1 MEEIIEEYIKNI
13 ERLENGFNDLD
24 SLNFISYFKIY
35 CKIRD
40 NFFELVY
47 NTGEHD
53 DLYWTEL
60 CKTKD
65 FLFDLFDK
73 YKQPIILNEWMK
85 NFNFWVEFKEKT
97 IKHNKPEISEKKRQR
112 HDEDVEEFGEYV
124 KSQNPFSPS
133 NMFDSTKSFYE
144 HSWHPFG
151 TNQSFSSP
159 RSKSQSP
166 LPPPPPVASFP
177 RTPPP
182 PPPARYPLP
191 PPPHMPLLSPLSISP
206 PPPPPPPPPSTP
218 PGLFETSKPTEEIA
232 EQLWGPIKKETKPL
246 PNVALESKRDIIYK
260 PPVFSKLTNEFI
272 KKLILTKK
280 YPPSLDFLAS
290 SQDTLSVS
298 ETSSPSE
305 KKSSKYAFS
314 DSESDTD
321 SDSDYPPLEY
331 VNELNEKE
339 NTQFVPV
346 SPPTPPPPPT
356 PINEAETCRQ
366 Q

>member
-13 ERLENGFNDLD
+13 ERLENGFNE
-24 SLNFISYFKIY
+24 SLNSVNFISYFKVY

-40 NFFELVY
+40 DFFELVY

-73 YKQPIILNEWMK
+73 YQQPIILEEWMK

-97 IKHNKPEISEKKRQR
+97 IKHDRPEISEKKRQR

-144 HSWHPFG
+144 HSWYPFG
-151 TNQSFSSP
+151 PNPSFNSP

-166 LPPPPPVASFP
+166 LPPPPPVAAFP
-177 RTPPP
+177 KTPPP

-191 PPPHMPLLSPLSISP
+191 PPPYMPLLSPLSIS
-206 PPPPPPPPPSTP
+206 PPPPPPPPSTP

-232 EQLWGPIKKETKPL
+232 EQLWGPIKKETKSL
-246 PNVALESKRDIIYK
+246 PDVALKCKRDIVYK
-260 PPVFSKLTNEFI
+260 PPVLTNLTNEFI

-290 SQDTLSVS
+290 SQDTLSD
-298 ETSSPSE
+298 TSSLSE
-305 KKSSKYAFS
+305 KKNSKYAFS
-314 DSESDTD
+314 DSESD

-331 VNELNEKE
+331 VDELREKE

-346 SPPTPPPPPT
+346 SPPTPPPPP
-356 PINEAETCRQ
+356 PPPPPENEAETCRQ

>member
-1 MEEIIEEYIKNI
+1 MEEIIQEYIVNI
-13 ERLENGFNDLD
+13 ERLEKGFNDLD
-24 SLNFISYFKIY
+24 SLNIISYFKVY
-35 CKIRD
+35 CKVRD
-40 NFFELVY
+40 DFFELIY
-47 NTGEHD
+47 NTGKHD
-53 DLYWTEL
+53 DLYWTQL

-65 FLFDLFDK
+65 FLFDLFHK
-73 YKQPIILNEWMK
+73 YQASIILDEWLK
-85 NFNFWVEFKEKT
+85 NFNFWVEFKQKT
-97 IKHNKPEISEKKRQR
+97 IKHDRPEISEKKRQR
-112 HDEDVEEFGEYV
+112 YDEDTEDTEDINEFGEYV

-166 LPPPPPVASFP
+166 LPPPPPVSSFP
-177 RTPPP
+177 RTPPPPP

-191 PPPHMPLLSPLSISP
+191 PPPHMPLLSPLSIS
-206 PPPPPPPPPSTP
+206 PPPPPPPPSTP

-246 PNVALESKRDIIYK
+246 PNVALESKRDIVYK
-260 PPVFSKLTNEFI
+260 PPVLAKLTNEFI

-280 YPPSLDFLAS
+280 YQPSLDFLAS
-290 SQDTLSVS
+290 SQDTLSLS
-298 ETSSPSE
+298 DTSSVSE
-305 KKSSKYAFS
+305 KKNSKYSFS
-314 DSESDTD
+314 DSE

-346 SPPTPPPPPT
+346 SPPHPQE
-356 PINEAETCRQ
+356 NEAETCRQ